1 MKAKLYSIKRVY
13 FSALTVLF
21 LSACGSTP
29 GPTPSALQ
37 LSVQSSVV
45 LAESQPLQLTV
56 SDRRTQNHLLR
67 VEHSLDHAEFATA
80 TQPVATLISEEL
92 QRTLPIVGQANT
104 VLHIYIDHA
113 LVRAVRRGNEY
124 EVEHRVVLSAVATQ
138 GNAQV
143 RSEMTTTMG
152 PQTVRRLDYGR
163 IERDFNR
170 NLNTTLDALLRE
182 SELRQFLQV
191 GSP

>member
-1 MKAKLYSIKRVY
+1 MKAKLYSIKHVY
-13 FSALTVLF
+13 FCTLIVLF

-29 GPTPSALQ
+29 APTPPALQ
-37 LSVQSSVV
+37 LSIQSSVV
-45 LAESQPLQLTV
+45 LTEGQPVQLTV
-56 SDRRTQNHLLR
+56 NDRRTQGHLLR

-92 QRTLPIVGQANT
+92 QRTLPIVGQADT
-104 VLHIYIDHA
+104 HLSIYIEHA

-124 EVEHRVVLSAVATQ
+124 EVEHRVVLGAVATR
-138 GNAQV
+138 GNSQV

-152 PQTVRRLDYGR
+152 PQTVRRLDYNR
-163 IERDFNR
+163 IERDFSR
-170 NLNTTLDALLRE
+170 NLNATLDALLKE

-191 GSP
+191 GSQ